1 MPKFDL
7 TSGIKCNYRSG
18 AMPKKA
24 YDVCQ
29 DTVRTFAQR
38 GYDMAFLDEKPPWS
52 FKAKLTDSKGTALNA
67 DVKVVDE
74 GETTRVD
81 IVIAGYIFL
90 GGILGRMINANMIHS
105 RAEAKL
111 NELLAEKFAGEPA
124 KRAPLKRAPPKQA
137 DPPKPAA
144 PKPAAPP
151 PAAAAPPPAAAAPPP
166 AAAAP
171 PAAAPAPPAAAPAPA
186 SAPVVEA
193 RAPAAPAPAMSGA
206 SSGAAAGALGGHQ
219 DLVDAALT
227 GQLSAAS
234 DGDKAAR
241 VQELLR
247 ACATAAG
254 ATCVQPTPYVDVGM
268 FNPIQVAL
276 VRAVGRVRGEK
287 VDKAE
292 ASQVMNKIG
301 ASLVQQVGM
310 LGSDTSGGSWV
321 PHVAT
326 AYALTW
332 AVGEAADTYYRDM
345 ATAPDTLQAAFE
357 AAFERMR
364 SEKVAAAPAAEALTE
379 RLEQVNEAFEADLLS
394 EDEYMRL
401 KERVLSGF

>member
-18 AMPKKA
+18 AVPKKA

-38 GYDMAFLDEKPPWS
+38 GYDLAFQEEKPPWT
-52 FKAKLTDSKGTALNA
+52 FKAKLTDKKGTDLGA

-81 IVIAGYIFL
+81 IVISGYIFL

-105 RAEAKL
+105 RAQAKL
-111 NELLAEKFAGEPA
+111 NELLEEKFAGEPA
-124 KRAPLKRAPPKQA
+124 KRAPLKRAPQKQA
-137 DPPKPAA
+137 APPPRPAA
-144 PKPAAPP
+144 PKPAAASAP
-151 PAAAAPPPAAAAPPP
+151 PAPA
-166 AAAAP
+166 
-171 PAAAPAPPAAAPAPA
+171 PAAAPAA
-186 SAPVVEA
+186 APVVEA
-193 RAPAAPAPAMSGA
+193 RAPSAPPSSGGGA
-206 SSGAAAGALGGHQ
+206 SNGASANALGGHR
-219 DLVDAALT
+219 DLVDAALS
-227 GQLSAAS
+227 GRLNAAT
-234 DGDKAAR
+234 DVDKVAR

-247 ACATAAG
+247 TCATAAG

-268 FNPIQVAL
+268 FNPIQVSL

-292 ASQVMNKIG
+292 ASQVLSKIG
-301 ASLVQQVGM
+301 ASLVQQSGM
-310 LGSDTSGGSWV
+310 LGTDTSGGSWV

-332 AVGEAADTYYRDM
+332 AVGEAADVYYRDM
-345 ATAPDTLQAAFE
+345 STATDALQAAFE

-364 SEKVAAAPAAEALTE
+364 SEKVAAAPSAEALTD

-401 KERVLSGF
+401 KERVLSAF